1 MRKSRRSQVA
11 TSLTLNTP
19 DLSRSIVNLWGLR
32 LLCHGGLWANVS
44 TNDFYDHDPLLRFY
58 WGKKLRM
65 HLNLGGLLLNN
76 EKFLKSGHIDDVK
89 AGEDLDNL
97 KRHLV
102 VPGNER
108 VRFLVKKV
116 WPMYEGTEGLVAL
129 EACRP
134 SQPNK
139 VGVYCRAFLKHPTA
153 SRLLEG
159 GIPRCLTRSLRHLES
174 TYRDEISGLSEA
186 FAANLRLLRKTFKLS
201 DLETRILAFVYC
213 ARDVKL
219 VNRLLCDL
227 FDYGEQGM
235 TLVIDTLS
243 LALNADRE
251 DVKKA
256 LAAEGKLVSIG
267 LLDYGESGDEFCE
280 QIVPGAVLSPSTLS
294 VKLSLSKLLQESFLP
309 APEPTLSVEHFP
321 HLPIVSRVLLPYLK
335 SAVAGERKGV
345 NILFYGPPGSG
356 KTELT
361 RVIAKEL
368 GLTGYEVQFAEKET
382 RKKEERTSR
391 LKFWKAAGNVLSQTN
406 TNLLVI
412 DEAEDVFNDLGS
424 FFFSG
429 RTNKG
434 EINRL
439 LEENPVVTL
448 WTANSIHHIDPAML
462 RRFNIVIEVKS
473 PGLAYRREMIDK
485 AFDHRLSKG
494 TTERLALTEN
504 LSSAVIRSISDI
516 VRETG
521 KTSESPSEDEII
533 EMADQMLKAQHMGRV
548 VDNNTMLPEL
558 YKPQFVNS
566 KLDLNHLLE
575 GLRTAGCGRLCI
587 YGPPGTGKSAYAA
600 YVARELGIP
609 LMRKTGAE
617 LTSCYVGVTE
627 KLIADAFEMAQRD
640 GALLLLDEVD
650 SFLRD
655 RQATRYSWEVTAV
668 NEMLAQMERYSGYFI
683 ATTNLKDNLDP
694 ACLRRFDLKTKFDY
708 LRPEQAVSMAKAYA
722 DKLGLT
728 DGVEALDRVADFG
741 NLTPGDFAT
750 VGRQAAFRKLSGAED
765 FVERLA
771 VESNLKAA
779 GMGNPKRWIL

>member
-19 DLSRSIVNLWGLR
+19 DLSRSIVNLWVLR
-32 LLCHGGLWANVS
+32 LLYHGGLWANVS

-65 HLNLGGLLLNN
+65 HLHLGGLLLNN
-76 EKFLKSGHIDDVK
+76 EKFLKTGHIDDVK

-116 WPMYEGTEGLVAL
+116 WPMYEGSEGLVAL

-201 DLETRILAFVYC
+201 DLEVRILAFVFC
-213 ARDVKL
+213 AQSDQSVS
-219 VNRLLCDL
+219 NLLRSL
-227 FDYGEQGM
+227 LDYTEQG
-235 TLVIDTLS
+235 LS
-243 LALNADRE
+243 LVVNTLAVALAADRE
-251 DVKKA
+251 DVKTT
-256 LAAEGKLVSIG
+256 LDPQGNLFGIG
-267 LLDYGESGDEFCE
+267 LLDYGDSGSDFCDNLC
-280 QIVPGAVLSPSTLS
+280 PGPILSSSTMS
-294 VKLSLSKLLQESFLP
+294 VKLSLSKLLKDSFLP
-309 APEPTLSVEHFP
+309 APHPTLSLEHFP
-321 HLPIVSRVLLPYLK
+321 HVPMVGRVLLPYLK
-335 SAVAGERKGV
+335 SAVTQKRKGV
-345 NILFYGPPGSG
+345 NILFYGPAGSG

-361 RVIAKEL
+361 RILAKEL
-368 GLTGYEVQFAEKET
+368 GLTAYEVQFAERQEF
-382 RKKEERTSR
+382 RGERISR
-391 LKFWKAAGNVLSQTN
+391 IMFWKVAGSVLSRN
-406 TNLLVI
+406 SNELLVL
-412 DEAEDVFNDLGS
+412 DEAEDVFNDMGTL
-424 FFFSG
+424 FFSG

-448 WTANSIHHIDPAML
+448 WTANSIRHIDPAML
-462 RRFNIVIEVKS
+462 RRFSMVIEVKS
-473 PGLAYRREMIDK
+473 PGLAYRREMINE

-521 KTSESPSEDEII
+521 KTSETPSDDEIV
-533 EMADQMLKAQHMGRV
+533 EMADQMLKAQRMGRV

-558 YKPQFVNS
+558 YAPQFVNS
-566 KLDLNHLLE
+566 ELNLDHLLE

-627 KLIADAFEMAQRD
+627 KLIADAFETAQRD

-655 RQATRYSWEVTAV
+655 RQAARYSWEVTAV
-668 NEMLAQMERYSGYFI
+668 NEMLAQMERFGGYFI
-683 ATTNLKDNLDP
+683 ATTNLKDDLDP

-708 LRPEQAVSMAKAYA
+708 LRPEQAVAMAQAYA
-722 DKLGLT
+722 GKLGIS
-728 DGVEALDRVADFG
+728 DDANVLDRVADFG
-741 NLTPGDFAT
+741 DLTPGDFAA
-750 VGRQAAFRKLSGAED
+750 VSRQATFRQVSGVED

>member
-19 DLSRSIVNLWGLR
+19 DLSRSIVNLWVLR

-65 HLNLGGLLLNN
+65 HLHLGGLLLNN
-76 EKFLKSGHIDDVK
+76 EKFLKTGHIDDVK

-116 WPMYEGTEGLVAL
+116 WPMYEGSEGLVAL

-174 TYRDEISGLSEA
+174 TYRDEISGLSDA

-201 DLETRILAFVYC
+201 DLEVRILAFVFC
-213 ARDVKL
+213 AQSDQSVS
-219 VNRLLCDL
+219 NLLRSL
-227 FDYGEQGM
+227 LDYTEQG
-235 TLVIDTLS
+235 LS
-243 LALNADRE
+243 LVVNTLA
-251 DVKKA
+251 VA
-256 LAAEGKLVSIG
+256 LAADRDDVKTALDPQGNLFGIG
-267 LLDYGESGDEFCE
+267 LLDYGDSGSDFCDNLC
-280 QIVPGAVLSPSTLS
+280 PGPILSSSTMS
-294 VKLSLSKLLQESFLP
+294 VKLSLSKLLKDSFLL
-309 APEPTLSVEHFP
+309 APHPTLSLEHFP
-321 HLPIVSRVLLPYLK
+321 HVPMVSRVLLPYLK
-335 SAVAGERKGV
+335 SAVTQKRKGV
-345 NILFYGPPGSG
+345 NILFYGPAGSG

-361 RVIAKEL
+361 RILAKEL
-368 GLTGYEVQFAEKET
+368 GLTAYEVQFAERQEF
-382 RKKEERTSR
+382 RGERISR
-391 LKFWKAAGNVLSQTN
+391 IMFWKVAGSVLSRN
-406 TNLLVI
+406 SNELLVL
-412 DEAEDVFNDLGS
+412 DEAEDIFNDMGTL
-424 FFFSG
+424 FFSG

-448 WTANSIHHIDPAML
+448 WTANSICNIDPAML
-462 RRFNIVIEVKS
+462 RRFNMVIEVKS

-548 VDNNTMLPEL
+548 VDNNTLLPEL
-558 YKPQFVNS
+558 YEPQFVNS
-566 KLDLNHLLE
+566 ELDLEKLLE
-575 GLRTAGCGRLCI
+575 GLRAAHCGRLCI

-627 KLIADAFEMAQRD
+627 KLIADAFETAQRD

-668 NEMLAQMERYSGYFI
+668 NEMLAQMERYGGYFI
-683 ATTNLKDNLDP
+683 ATTNLKDDLDP

-708 LRPEQAVSMAKAYA
+708 LRPEQAVAMAKAYA
-722 DKLGLT
+722 GKLGLT

-741 NLTPGDFAT
+741 NLTPGDFAA
-750 VGRQAAFRKLSGAED
+750 VGRQATFRKLSGTED

>member
-19 DLSRSIVNLWGLR
+19 DLSRSIVNLWVLR
-32 LLCHGGLWANVS
+32 LLYHGGLWANVS

-65 HLNLGGLLLNN
+65 HLHLGGLLLNN
-76 EKFLKSGHIDDVK
+76 EKFLKTGHIDDVK

-116 WPMYEGTEGLVAL
+116 WPMYEGSEGLVAL

-201 DLETRILAFVYC
+201 DLEVRILAFVFC
-213 ARDVKL
+213 AQSDQSVS
-219 VNRLLCDL
+219 NLLRSL
-227 FDYGEQGM
+227 LDYTEQG
-235 TLVIDTLS
+235 LS
-243 LALNADRE
+243 LVVNTLAVALAADRE
-251 DVKKA
+251 DVKTA
-256 LAAEGKLVSIG
+256 LDPQGNLFGIG
-267 LLDYGESGDEFCE
+267 LLDYGDSGSDFCDNLC
-280 QIVPGAVLSPSTLS
+280 PGPILSSSTMS
-294 VKLSLSKLLQESFLP
+294 VKLSLSKLLKDSFLP
-309 APEPTLSVEHFP
+309 APHPTLSLEHFP
-321 HLPIVSRVLLPYLK
+321 HVPMVGRVLLPYLK
-335 SAVAGERKGV
+335 SAVTQKRKGV
-345 NILFYGPPGSG
+345 NILFYGPAGSG

-361 RVIAKEL
+361 RILAKEL
-368 GLTGYEVQFAEKET
+368 GLTAYEVQFAERQEF
-382 RKKEERTSR
+382 RGERISR
-391 LKFWKAAGNVLSQTN
+391 IMFWKVAGSVLSRN
-406 TNLLVI
+406 SNELLVL
-412 DEAEDVFNDLGS
+412 DEAEDVFNDMGTL
-424 FFFSG
+424 FFSG

-448 WTANSIHHIDPAML
+448 WTANSIRHIDPAML
-462 RRFNIVIEVKS
+462 RRFSMVIEVKS
-473 PGLAYRREMIDK
+473 PGLAYRREMINE

-504 LSSAVIRSISDI
+504 LSSAVIRSISEI

-521 KTSESPSEDEII
+521 KTSETPSEDEII
-533 EMADQMLKAQHMGRV
+533 EMADQMLKAQRMGRV

-558 YKPQFVNS
+558 YAPQFVNS
-566 KLDLNHLLE
+566 ELNLDHLLE

-627 KLIADAFEMAQRD
+627 KLIADAFETAQRD

-655 RQATRYSWEVTAV
+655 RQAARYSWEVTAV
-668 NEMLAQMERYSGYFI
+668 NEMLAQMERFGGYFI
-683 ATTNLKDNLDP
+683 ATTNLKDDLDP
-694 ACLRRFDLKTKFDY
+694 ACLRRFDLKTKFAY
-708 LRPEQAVSMAKAYA
+708 LRPEQAVAMAQAYA
-722 DKLGLT
+722 GKLGIS
-728 DGVEALDRVADFG
+728 DDANVLDHVANFG

-750 VGRQAAFRKLSGAED
+750 VSRQATFRKVSGVED

-771 VESNLKAA
+771 AESNLKAA

>member
-19 DLSRSIVNLWGLR
+19 DLSRSIVNLWVLR
-32 LLCHGGLWANVS
+32 LLYHGGLWANVS

-65 HLNLGGLLLNN
+65 HLHLGGLLLNN
-76 EKFLKSGHIDDVK
+76 EKFLKTGHIDDVK

-116 WPMYEGTEGLVAL
+116 WPMYEGSEGLVAL

-174 TYRDEISGLSEA
+174 TYRDEISGLSEP

-201 DLETRILAFVYC
+201 DLEVRILAFVFC
-213 ARDVKL
+213 AQSDQSVS
-219 VNRLLCDL
+219 NLLRSL
-227 FDYGEQGM
+227 LDYTEQG
-235 TLVIDTLS
+235 LS
-243 LALNADRE
+243 LVVNTLAVALAADRE
-251 DVKKA
+251 DVKTA
-256 LAAEGKLVSIG
+256 LDPQGNLFGIG
-267 LLDYGESGDEFCE
+267 LLDYGDSGSDFCDNLC
-280 QIVPGAVLSPSTLS
+280 PGPILSSSTMS
-294 VKLSLSKLLQESFLP
+294 VKLSLSKLLKDSFLP
-309 APEPTLSVEHFP
+309 APHPTLSLEHFP
-321 HLPIVSRVLLPYLK
+321 HVPMVGRVLLPYLK
-335 SAVAGERKGV
+335 SAVTQKRKGV
-345 NILFYGPPGSG
+345 NILFYGPAGSG

-361 RVIAKEL
+361 RILAKEL
-368 GLTGYEVQFAEKET
+368 GLTAYEVQFAERQEF
-382 RKKEERTSR
+382 RGERISR
-391 LKFWKAAGNVLSQTN
+391 IMFWKVAGSVLSRN
-406 TNLLVI
+406 SNELLVL
-412 DEAEDVFNDLGS
+412 DEAEDIFNDMGTL
-424 FFFSG
+424 FFSG

-448 WTANSIHHIDPAML
+448 WTANSIRHIDLAML
-462 RRFNIVIEVKS
+462 RRFSMVIEVKS
-473 PGLAYRREMIDK
+473 PGLAYRREMINE

-504 LSSAVIRSISDI
+504 LSSAVIRSISEI

-521 KTSESPSEDEII
+521 KTSKTPSEDEII
-533 EMADQMLKAQHMGRV
+533 EMADQMLKAQRMGRV

-558 YKPQFVNS
+558 YAPQFVNS
-566 KLDLNHLLE
+566 ELNLDHLLE

-627 KLIADAFEMAQRD
+627 KLIADAFETAQRD

-668 NEMLAQMERYSGYFI
+668 NEMLAQMERYGGYFI
-683 ATTNLKDNLDP
+683 ATTNLKDDLDP

-708 LRPEQAVSMAKAYA
+708 LRPEQAVAMAKAYA
-722 DKLGLT
+722 GKLGLT

-741 NLTPGDFAT
+741 NLTPGDFAA

>member
-19 DLSRSIVNLWGLR
+19 DLSRSIVNLWVLR
-32 LLCHGGLWANVS
+32 LLYHGGLWANVS

-65 HLNLGGLLLNN
+65 HLHLGGLLLNN
-76 EKFLKSGHIDDVK
+76 EKFLKTGHIDDVK

-116 WPMYEGTEGLVAL
+116 WPMYEGSEGLVAL

-201 DLETRILAFVYC
+201 DLEVRILAFVFC
-213 ARDVKL
+213 AQSDQSVS
-219 VNRLLCDL
+219 NLLRSL
-227 FDYGEQGM
+227 LDYTEQG
-235 TLVIDTLS
+235 LS
-243 LALNADRE
+243 LVVNTLAVALAADRE
-251 DVKKA
+251 DVKTA
-256 LAAEGKLVSIG
+256 LDPQGNLFGIG
-267 LLDYGESGDEFCE
+267 LLDYGDSGSDFCDNLCPSP
-280 QIVPGAVLSPSTLS
+280 ILSSSTMS
-294 VKLSLSKLLQESFLP
+294 VKLSLSKLLKDSFLP
-309 APEPTLSVEHFP
+309 APHPTLSLEHFP
-321 HLPIVSRVLLPYLK
+321 HVPMVGRVLLPYLK
-335 SAVAGERKGV
+335 SAVTQKRKGV
-345 NILFYGPPGSG
+345 NILFYGPAGSG

-361 RVIAKEL
+361 RILAKEL
-368 GLTGYEVQFAEKET
+368 GLTAYEVQFAERQEF
-382 RKKEERTSR
+382 RGERISR
-391 LKFWKAAGNVLSQTN
+391 IMFWKVAGSVLSRN
-406 TNLLVI
+406 SNELLVL
-412 DEAEDVFNDLGS
+412 DEAEDVFNDMGTL
-424 FFFSG
+424 FFSG

-448 WTANSIHHIDPAML
+448 WTANSIRHIDPAML
-462 RRFNIVIEVKS
+462 RRFSMVIEVKS
-473 PGLAYRREMIDK
+473 PGLAYRREMINE

-521 KTSESPSEDEII
+521 KTSETPSDDEIV
-533 EMADQMLKAQHMGRV
+533 EMADQMLKAQRMGRV

-558 YKPQFVNS
+558 YAPQFVNS
-566 KLDLNHLLE
+566 ELNLDHLLE

-600 YVARELGIP
+600 YVARELSIP

-627 KLIADAFEMAQRD
+627 KLIADAFETAQRD

-655 RQATRYSWEVTAV
+655 RQAARYSWEVTAV
-668 NEMLAQMERYSGYFI
+668 NEMLAQMERFGGYFI
-683 ATTNLKDNLDP
+683 ATTNLKDDLDP

-708 LRPEQAVSMAKAYA
+708 LRPDQAVAMAQAYA
-722 DKLGLT
+722 SKLGLP
-728 DGVEALDRVADFG
+728 DNSSVLEHVADLG
-741 NLTPGDFAT
+741 SLTPGDFAA
-750 VGRQAAFRKLSGAED
+750 VSRQATFRKVSGVED

-771 VESNLKAA
+771 AESNLKAA

>member
-19 DLSRSIVNLWGLR
+19 DLSRSIVNLWVLR
-32 LLCHGGLWANVS
+32 LLCHGGLWTNVS

-65 HLNLGGLLLNN
+65 HLHLGGLLLNN
-76 EKFLKSGHIDDVK
+76 EKFLKTGHIDDVK

-116 WPMYEGTEGLVAL
+116 WPMYEGSEGLVAL

-201 DLETRILAFVYC
+201 DLEVRILAFVFC
-213 ARDVKL
+213 AQSDQSVS
-219 VNRLLCDL
+219 NLLRSL
-227 FDYGEQGM
+227 LDYTEQG
-235 TLVIDTLS
+235 LS
-243 LALNADRE
+243 LVVNTLAVALAADRE
-251 DVKKA
+251 DVKTA
-256 LAAEGKLVSIG
+256 LDPQGNLFGIG
-267 LLDYGESGDEFCE
+267 LLDYGDSGSDFCDNLC
-280 QIVPGAVLSPSTLS
+280 PGPILSSSTMS
-294 VKLSLSKLLQESFLP
+294 VKLSLSKLLKDSFLP
-309 APEPTLSVEHFP
+309 APHPTLSLEHFP
-321 HLPIVSRVLLPYLK
+321 HVPMVGRVLLPYLK
-335 SAVAGERKGV
+335 STVTQKRKGV
-345 NILFYGPPGSG
+345 NILFYGPAGSG

-361 RVIAKEL
+361 RILAKEL
-368 GLTGYEVQFAEKET
+368 GLTAYEVQFAERQEF
-382 RKKEERTSR
+382 RGERISR
-391 LKFWKAAGNVLSQTN
+391 IMFWKVAGSVLSRN
-406 TNLLVI
+406 SNELLVL
-412 DEAEDVFNDLGS
+412 DEAEDIFNDMGTL
-424 FFFSG
+424 FFSG

-448 WTANSIHHIDPAML
+448 WTANSIRHIDPAML
-462 RRFNIVIEVKS
+462 RRFSMVIEVKS
-473 PGLAYRREMIDK
+473 PGLAYRREMINE
-485 AFDHRLSKG
+485 AFDHQLSKG

-504 LSSAVIRSISDI
+504 LSSAVIRSISEI

-521 KTSESPSEDEII
+521 KTSETPSEDEII
-533 EMADQMLKAQHMGRV
+533 EMADQMLKAQRMGRV

-558 YKPQFVNS
+558 YAPQFVNS
-566 KLDLNHLLE
+566 ELNLDHLLE

-627 KLIADAFEMAQRD
+627 KLIADAFETAQRD

-668 NEMLAQMERYSGYFI
+668 NEMLAQMERYGGYFI
-683 ATTNLKDNLDP
+683 ATTNLKDDLDP

-708 LRPEQAVSMAKAYA
+708 LRPEQAVAMAKAYA
-722 DKLGLT
+722 GKLGLT

-741 NLTPGDFAT
+741 NLTPGDFAA
-750 VGRQAAFRKLSGAED
+750 VGRQAAFRKLSGTED